1 MPPPPA
7 QAMNDSQEVTAI
19 DSKILGDQ
27 PFNIESSKKNREEDD
42 DPTMLHVR
50 DDIKPSVMKGAKG
63 PVLPTEKV
71 SKINDTTPDGPR
83 IGESVASRKTPK
95 WIWFAI
101 AGVIVAVGVVAAL
114 YFLGYIK

>member
-1 MPPPPA
+1 M
-7 QAMNDSQEVTAI
+7 
-19 DSKILGDQ
+19 
-27 PFNIESSKKNREEDD
+27 
-42 DPTMLHVR
+42 
-50 DDIKPSVMKGAKG
+50 
-63 PVLPTEKV
+63 LPTEKV